1 MALESAITDVTK
13 AEWDRFWSH
22 VEKRQDGCWAWTAC
36 KVRGYGH
43 FGFRQKRLQAHR
55 FTYRALIGDIP
66 GGHHVDHLCRNPGC
80 VNPAHL
86 FAGTATDNVHDME
99 KKGRRKN
106 APLIGSMHCMAK
118 LSESD
123 IPKIK
128 ERIKNGESQ
137 SAIAKDFGVART
149 IISRIKLGQ
158 LWKHV

>member
-86 FAGTATDNVHDME
+86 EAVTPWENTKRSTNWIPARMAATHCPKGHLWTPESTYRDKRGRQCKECKREWLRRARAAGRYA
-99 KKGRRKN
+99 
-106 APLIGSMHCMAK
+106 A
-118 LSESD
+118 
-123 IPKIK
+123 
-128 ERIKNGESQ
+128 
-137 SAIAKDFGVART
+137 
-149 IISRIKLGQ
+149 
-158 LWKHV
+158 